1 MTKFSDSA
9 KKGIYLLPN
18 LFTTGAMFAGYYSI
32 IASINGKFELAAIS
46 VFIAA
51 LLDGLD
57 GRVAR
62 LTNTQSAFGEQY
74 DSLSDLVS
82 FGLAP
87 SLLMYNWSLSSLS
100 SYHPI
105 MGKIGWL
112 AAFIYAACGALR
124 LARFNVQIDT
134 VDKAYFQGL
143 PSPAAAA
150 LICSF
155 VWVAVD
161 HEFTGEQLQFI
172 VLPLTIIAGLLMVSR
187 FRYYSFKTLP
197 FKESV
202 PFVWVLILVMVFV
215 LLTLAPAKVLLVVF
229 SIYSVSG
236 VLMTMNN
243 LKRKKTP
250 KILKKEVEKE
260 SSANQSV
267 KSDNKHTD
275 QQSKPAIDK
284 KVSKKKT
291 TKKKTKKKTT
301 KKATKKA
308 TKKTTKKTTGKE

>member
-32 IASINGKFELAAIS
+32 IASINGKFEIAAIS

-100 SYHPI
+100 TYHPI

-134 VDKAYFQGL
+134 IDKAYFQGL
-143 PSPAAAA
+143 PSPAAAG
-150 LICSF
+150 LISSF

-161 HEFTGEQLQFI
+161 HGFTGQQLQFI

-202 PFVWVLILVMVFV
+202 PFVWVIVLVMVFV

-236 VLMTMNN
+236 VLMTINN
-243 LKRKKTP
+243 IKRKKGP
-250 KILKKEVEKE
+250 KTLKKGTDKVNSIKE
-260 SSANQSV
+260 DVSTENMG
-267 KSDNKHTD
+267 SD
-275 QQSKPAIDK
+275 QPSKPAIEK

-291 TKKKTKKKTT
+291 TKKK
-301 KKATKKA
+301 A
-308 TKKTTKKTTGKE
+308 TKKTTKKTTSKE

>member
-1 MTKFSDSA
+1 MTKLPQPT

-18 LFTTGAMFAGYYSI
+18 LFTTGALFAGYYSI
-32 IASINGKFELAAIS
+32 ISSINGKFEIAAIA

-74 DSLSDLVS
+74 DSLSDLIS

-87 SLLMYNWSLSSLS
+87 SLLMYNWSLNHLANI
-100 SYHPI
+100 HPI

-112 AAFIYAACGALR
+112 AAFIYTVSGALR
-124 LARFNVQIDT
+124 LARFNVQIGSA
-134 VDKAYFQGL
+134 DKAYFQGL

-150 LICSF
+150 VMCSL

-161 HEFTGEQLQFI
+161 HDFTGESLRFI
-172 VLPLTIIAGLLMVSR
+172 VLVVTLASGLLMVSR

-202 PFVWVLILVMVFV
+202 PFVWILLLVM
-215 LLTLAPAKVLLVVF
+215 
-229 SIYSVSG
+229 I
-236 VLMTMNN
+236 
-243 LKRKKTP
+243 
-250 KILKKEVEKE
+250 
-260 SSANQSV
+260 
-267 KSDNKHTD
+267 
-275 QQSKPAIDK
+275 
-284 KVSKKKT
+284 
-291 TKKKTKKKTT
+291 
-301 KKATKKA
+301 
-308 TKKTTKKTTGKE
+308 

>member
-1 MTKFSDSA
+1 MTKISETA
-9 KKGIYLLPN
+9 KKKGIYLLPN
-18 LFTTGAMFAGYYSI
+18 LFTTGALFAGYYSI

-74 DSLSDLVS
+74 DSLSDLIS

-87 SLLMYNWSLSSLS
+87 SLLMYTWSLKSLAVI
-100 SYHPI
+100 HPV

-112 AAFIYAACGALR
+112 VAFIYAVSGALR
-124 LARFNVQIDT
+124 LARFNVQIGT

-143 PSPAAAA
+143 ASPAAAA
-150 LICSF
+150 VVCSF

-161 HEFTGEQLQFI
+161 HEFTGESLRF
-172 VLPLTIIAGLLMVSR
+172 VSLAVTLCAGLLMVSR

-202 PFVWVLILVMVFV
+202 PFVWILVLVLIFV
-215 LLTLAPAKVLLVVF
+215 LLALAPAKVLFVVF
-229 SIYSVSG
+229 GLYALSG
-236 VLMTMNN
+236 PVMT
-243 LKRKKTP
+243 LYGLRKKR
-250 KILKKEVEKE
+250 
-260 SSANQSV
+260 
-267 KSDNKHTD
+267 
-275 QQSKPAIDK
+275 
-284 KVSKKKT
+284 SKK
-291 TKKKTKKKTT
+291 
-301 KKATKKA
+301 
-308 TKKTTKKTTGKE
+308 

>member
-1 MTKFSDSA
+1 MTKISETA
-9 KKGIYLLPN
+9 KKKGIYLLPN
-18 LFTTGAMFAGYYSI
+18 LFTTGALFAGYYSI

-87 SLLMYNWSLSSLS
+87 SLLMYTWSLKSLAVI
-100 SYHPI
+100 HPV

-112 AAFIYAACGALR
+112 VAFIYAVSGALR
-124 LARFNVQIDT
+124 LARFNVQIGT

-143 PSPAAAA
+143 ASPAAAA
-150 LICSF
+150 VVCSF

-161 HEFTGEQLQFI
+161 HEFTGESLRF
-172 VLPLTIIAGLLMVSR
+172 VSLAVTLCAGLLMVSR

-202 PFVWVLILVMVFV
+202 PFVWILVLVLIFV
-215 LLTLAPAKVLLVVF
+215 LLALAPAKVLFVVF
-229 SIYSVSG
+229 GLYALSG
-236 VLMTMNN
+236 PIMTLYVLRK
-243 LKRKKTP
+243 KRKK
-250 KILKKEVEKE
+250 K
-260 SSANQSV
+260 
-267 KSDNKHTD
+267 
-275 QQSKPAIDK
+275 
-284 KVSKKKT
+284 
-291 TKKKTKKKTT
+291 
-301 KKATKKA
+301 
-308 TKKTTKKTTGKE
+308 